1 MPLPDFNIDGV
12 LPPFVGADGP
22 GGSPEDLSPFQVTV
36 LEIVHALSFSER
48 RKTIMRGWLLHRMA
62 LRAIG
67 FSDGFQWIDGSFV
80 EKGKEPKDID
90 VVMFFRRPPHAQTA
104 AALALHRQANLS
116 IFSRAQ
122 VKTAFH
128 VDFMPIDLQGTP
140 EVLVDLTRYYT
151 SVFSHR
157 RDDFLWKGMLQVSMD
172 GSDDQEA
179 LDFLGLEPS
188 VSGAAVGSAS

>member
-22 GGSPEDLSPFQVTV
+22 GGHFDDLSPYKVLV
-36 LEIVHALSFSER
+36 LEVVQGLSFSEG
-48 RKTIMRGWLLHRMA
+48 RKSILRGWLLHRKA

-67 FSDGFQWIDGSFV
+67 FNDGFQWIDGSFV

-90 VVMFFRRPPHAQTA
+90 VVTFFRRPSNAMTPT
-104 AALALHRQANLS
+104 ALAQHRQANLA

-151 SVFSHR
+151 GLFSHR
-157 RDDFLWKGMLQVSMD
+157 RENFLWKGMLQVPMD
-172 GSDDQEA
+172 GSDDQDA
-179 LDFLGLEPS
+179 LDFLGLEPT
-188 VSGAAVGSAS
+188 VSSAAVGSAS

>member
-12 LPPFVGADGP
+12 LPPFVGPDGP
-22 GGSPEDLSPFQVTV
+22 GGSPEDLSPFQVSV
-36 LEIVHALSFSER
+36 LEVVHALSFSEG
-48 RKTIMRGWLLHRMA
+48 RKTILRGWLLHRKA

-67 FSDGFQWIDGSFV
+67 FGDGFQWIDGSFV

-90 VVMFFRRPPHAQTA
+90 VVAFFRRPPNARTA
-104 AALALHRQANLS
+104 AELLKHRQANLA

-122 VKTAFH
+122 VKSVFH

-151 SVFSHR
+151 GLFSHR
-157 RDDFLWKGMLQVSMD
+157 RENFLWKGMLQVPMD
-172 GSDDQEA
+172 GSDDQDA
-179 LDFLGLEPS
+179 LDFLGLEPT

>member
-22 GGSPEDLSPFQVTV
+22 GGLPEDLSPFKVSV
-36 LEIVHALSFSER
+36 LEIVNALSFSEG
-48 RKTIMRGWLLHRMA
+48 RKTVLRGWLLHRKA

-67 FSDGFQWIDGSFV
+67 FNDGFQWIDGSFV

-90 VVMFFRRPPHAQTA
+90 VVMFFRRPPNATTP
-104 AALALHRQANLS
+104 AALARHRQANLA

-122 VKTAFH
+122 VKAAFH

-151 SVFSHR
+151 ALFSHR
-157 RDDFLWKGMLQVSMD
+157 RDDFLWKGMLQVPMD
-172 GSDDQEA
+172 GSGDQDA
-179 LDFLGLEPS
+179 LDFLGHEPT
-188 VSGAAVGSAS
+188 VSGAVVGSAS